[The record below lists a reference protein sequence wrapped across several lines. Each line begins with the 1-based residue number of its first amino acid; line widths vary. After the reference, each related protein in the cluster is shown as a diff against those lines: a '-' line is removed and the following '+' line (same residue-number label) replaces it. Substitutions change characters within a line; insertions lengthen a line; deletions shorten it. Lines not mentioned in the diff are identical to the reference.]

1 MPSTSTSKA
10 KSAKSS
16 SDPERASSPIA
27 SLDFL
32 EDSDS
37 AADKTKLSK
46 GGKGKGKG
54 KKRSSGDAPA
64 LAVVSAVEDDEVLDA
79 AEDGEEGDGG
89 DSSLIIRIRSAT
101 SKLYAE
107 NGSVPTNAQIADEIG
122 EEEETVSKERAVLA
136 AQRKAQRGKALRNAA
151 RKAGAVDREDAS
163 LLELLAG
170 DVQQSLLTPS
180 CIQKMAQF
188 VPLDFSDGAFS
199 EDETRMR
206 IDLMHEK
213 LPTNSARLMIA
224 FFEPLFRSLLKECVE
239 NTVLQKQ
246 TTVKAATV
254 ERILSR
260 FRPYMSFT
268 GTEANQGLIRAGMK
282 ECSEP
287 YDKKKP
293 DDGYLMS
300 ISDANK
306 KQFKKDNAVNAKLA
320 QVYAAKVL
328 EEKERLDKKRAA
340 STEEADEGAQDEK
353 PLKKSKKAVEA

>member
-37 AADKTKLSK
+37 AADKAKLS
-46 GGKGKGKG
+46 KGKGKG
-54 KKRSSGDAPA
+54 KKKSSGDAPA

-122 EEEETVSKERAVLA
+122 EEEETVSKERAALA

-188 VPLDFSDGAFS
+188 VPLDYSDGAFS
-199 EDETRMR
+199 EEETRMR

-268 GTEANQGLIRAGMK
+268 GTEANQGLIRAGMNA
-282 ECSEP
+282 CSEP

-306 KQFKKDNAVNAKLA
+306 KQFKKDNAINAKLA

-340 STEEADEGAQDEK
+340 STEEAEEGAQDEK
-353 PLKKSKKAVEA
+353 PLKKSKVAVEA